1 MTSIKGNNT
10 GLSNQLPSESS
21 LQGDSSGQATEQQQ
35 ESFTDVLTK
44 FILANTGIGIQAQAY
59 LHYKQSGSSFKAFE
73 KTASDVLPYNIISG
87 PFGAST
93 GCIEEWKGVD
103 IDGDGYSVITGDCWD
118 SEEGPE
124 GSDLTG
130 TDIHWY
136 ATETWYDGVDQDCHK
151 DDDYDADG
159 DGYVK
164 DSDVGK
170 STIGVSSSGS
180 LPGGDCSDD
189 PAEDLNATGIFPGQ
203 TEKCN
208 GYDDNCDGLTDGDDP
223 ALVDGY
229 EFYRD
234 KDGDGFGDV
243 LDTIIDCEAPEGYV
257 ENYDDCDDN
266 EFTVNPDETEVCD
279 GLDNDCDS
287 LTDEDD
293 DSLDLTSRSTFY
305 ADADEDGFGDSTVS
319 FEVCDQPTGTVLDNT
334 DCDDSDANINPSATE
349 VCNGY
354 DDDCNTLIDEE
365 DTGLDLTT
373 RTTWVY
379 DGDRDGYATT
389 DTTTS
394 VESCEAPSEYYADS
408 STTPSTDCDDANNEV
423 YPGFPVEYCNGY
435 DDDCDGL
442 IDSNDTDNLD
452 LASIPNYY
460 QDADS
465 DGYGNASVSV
475 GDQCDQPTGYVLD
488 GTDCDD
494 TNASI
499 NPGETE
505 ICDVSDVDENCN
517 GLADD
522 GDSTV
527 DTSTY
532 TDFYTDSDGDGY
544 GDSGAV
550 VQACDQPSG
559 SVVNATDC
567 DDTDAAINPLAT
579 EVCDLVDNNCDSLVD
594 DDDSSLDLST
604 ATSFYDDNDGDGYG
618 DITAVTQSCAQP
630 TGTVTDNTDCN
641 DAKAT
646 INPGATE
653 ICDVAD
659 VDENCNGVADDQDST
674 VDSSGYT
681 TYYIDS
687 DGDGYG
693 SSTTVDACD
702 LPLGAATGN
711 GDCDDTNAA
720 INPVAQEVCDE
731 SDVDE
736 DCDGV
741 SDDSDSSV
749 LTSTQNTY
757 YADFDADGFGDAS
770 VSLQACDPATGY
782 VENTDD
788 CDDTDDLVWSTK
800 SESFNG
806 YDDNCDGVTDYD
818 VSYTT
823 AQSIWVGE
831 DGSAQAGYEVAGGGD
846 LDNDGLNDFVVG
858 APGEDGTGA
867 AYVVGYNSGT
877 NSLATEIKISGTYSG
892 AETGESLDYGDIN
905 NDGFVDLLIGSPD
918 DSSNYGVVYLF
929 DGPVTAS
936 ASVSAA
942 SAAIIGSGNGAYAGE
957 QVRSGCDL
965 TADGVTDIL
974 IGEPAAN
981 KSYVINGPVSSSFS
995 LGSTTAFA
1003 VYTGEAS
1010 NDFTG
1015 YVRCLGDVNAD
1026 GNDDFGV
1033 GGWGVDYGGTLSGS
1047 QYWFYGPLNGGVQSV
1062 GTADLRIDGE
1072 SAGDNFGSSGGFG
1085 KGDVNNDGYDDVIVD
1100 AIGDDDAASAA
1111 GAVYLFYGNTSLSG
1125 TISSGAYDAKFLG
1138 EVANNNAGTR
1148 AGIVGDINSDFHDD
1162 IVITA
1167 YNYGSVSGAVYAL
1180 YGTSSLSGSI
1190 SLSHSTAQLTGDT
1203 SLDRFGRSAAQVG
1216 DVDGDGF
1223 DDIVTG
1229 ASGFDQ
1235 SSSDQGA
1242 AYLFMGF

>member
-10 GLSNQLPSESS
+10 DSNLQNESAY
-21 LQGDSSGQATEQQQ
+21 QGTPQKHQ
-35 ESFTDVLTK
+35 ESLTDTLSQFV
-44 FILANTGIGIQAQAY
+44 IANTAVGMQAQASVHLRNSDSY
-59 LHYKQSGSSFKAFE
+59 AEAFE
-73 KTASDVLPYNIISG
+73 KIANDILPYNIVSG
-87 PFGAST
+87 IFGSAT
-93 GCIEEWKGVD
+93 GCIETWKAID
-103 IDGDGYSVITGDCWD
+103 IDGDGYGVSDGDCWD
-118 SEEGPE
+118 AEEGPS
-124 GSDLTG
+124 GSTLNGDE
-130 TDIHWY
+130 IHIG
-136 ATETWYDGVDQDCHK
+136 ATETWYDGIDQDCAK

-159 DGYVK
+159 DGFVA
-164 DSDVGK
+164 DSNVGK
-170 STIGVSSSGS
+170 PTLGVSRSGS
-180 LPGGDCSDD
+180 LPGGDCADD
-189 PAEDLNATGIFPGQ
+189 PDADLNAVGIYPGQ

-208 GYDDNCDGLTDGDDP
+208 GYDDNCDGLMDGDDP
-223 ALVDGY
+223 TLVDGY
-229 EFYRD
+229 EYYRD

-243 LDTIIDCEAPEGYV
+243 LDTIFDCSPPTGYV
-257 ENYDDCDDN
+257 TNFDDCDDN
-266 EFTVNPDETEVCD
+266 EALAYPGAPEVCD

-287 LTDEDD
+287 LVDQDD
-293 DSLDLTSRSTFY
+293 DGLDASTLSTFY
-305 ADADEDGFGDSTVS
+305 TDSDEDGYGDASIPV
-319 FEVCDQPTGTVLDNT
+319 EACDQPSGTVEDNT
-334 DCDDSDANINPSATE
+334 DCDDSNAGINSSATE

-354 DDDCNTLIDEE
+354 DDDCNALIDE
-365 DTGLDLTT
+365 DDANLDLST

-379 DGDRDGYATT
+379 DGDNDGFATT
-389 DTTTS
+389 DTSTS
-394 VESCEAPSEYYADS
+394 VQSCNAPSELYADS
-408 STTPSTDCDDANNEV
+408 AVVSSTDCDDTNENA

-435 DDDCDGL
+435 DDDCDGYV
-442 IDSNDTDNLD
+442 DSDDPDNLD
-452 LASIPNYY
+452 TSSIPTYY
-460 QDADS
+460 FDGDS
-465 DGYGNASVSV
+465 DGYGLATITVD
-475 GDQCDQPTGYVLD
+475 GQCSPPSGFVLD
-488 GTDCDD
+488 NTDCDD
-494 TNASI
+494 GNAAI

-505 ICDVSDVDENCN
+505 ICDTSDVDENCN
-517 GLADD
+517 GLSDDADA
-522 GDSTV
+522 SV
-527 DTSTY
+527 DRSSYNT
-532 TDFYTDSDGDGY
+532 FYTDSDADGY
-544 GDSGAV
+544 GDSGVV

-559 SVVNATDC
+559 AVVDATDC

-579 EVCDLVDNNCDSLVD
+579 EVCDLVDNDCDTLID

-604 ATSFYDDNDGDGYG
+604 TTNFYDDADSDGYG
-618 DITAVTQSCAQP
+618 DVAELTQACAQP
-630 TGTVTDNTDCN
+630 TGTVTDSTDCN
-641 DAKAT
+641 DASSL

-653 ICDVAD
+653 ICDASNL
-659 VDENCNGVADDQDST
+659 DENCNGVADDQDST
-674 VDSSGYT
+674 VDVSGYT
-681 TYYIDS
+681 TYYVDD

-693 SSTTVDACD
+693 SATTVAACD
-702 LPLGAATGN
+702 LPAGAATGN
-711 GDCDDTNAA
+711 GDCDDTNVS

-741 SDDSDSSV
+741 SDDLDSSV
-749 LTSTQNTY
+749 LASTQSTY
-757 YADFDADGFGDAS
+757 YADADSDGYGDAS
-770 VSLQACDPATGY
+770 VSARACDAATGY

-788 CDDTDDLVWSTK
+788 CDDADANVWSTK
-800 SESFNG
+800 AESLNG
-806 YDDNCDGVTDYD
+806 YDDNCDGITDFN

-823 AQSIWVGE
+823 AEGIWVGE
-831 DGSAQAGYEVAGGGD
+831 DTSAQAGFEVAGGGD
-846 LDNDGLNDFVVG
+846 LDNDGLDDFVVG

-867 AYVVGYNSGT
+867 AYVVGYSSGT
-877 NSLATEIKISGTYSG
+877 NSLASEIKISGTYSG

-936 ASVSAA
+936 TSVSSA

-957 QVRSGCDL
+957 QVRSGCDV
-965 TADGVTDIL
+965 TADGVADIL

-981 KSYVINGPVSSSFS
+981 KSYVLNGPVSSSFS
-995 LGSTTAFA
+995 LGSTTAYA
-1003 VYTGEAS
+1003 LYTGEAA

-1062 GTADLRIDGE
+1062 GMADLRIDGE

-1125 TISSGAYDAKFLG
+1125 TMSSGLYDAKFLG
-1138 EVANNNAGTR
+1138 EATNNNAGTR
-1148 AGIVGDINSDFHDD
+1148 AGIVGDINNDSYDD

-1190 SLSHSTAQLTGDT
+1190 SLSSSTAQLTGDS
-1203 SLDRFGRSAAQVG
+1203 SLDRFGRSAALVG